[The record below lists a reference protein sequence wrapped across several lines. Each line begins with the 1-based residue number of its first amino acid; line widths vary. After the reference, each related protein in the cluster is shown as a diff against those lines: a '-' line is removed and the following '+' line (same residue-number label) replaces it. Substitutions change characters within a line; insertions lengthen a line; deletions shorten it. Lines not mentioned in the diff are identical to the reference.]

1 MSFLVYIYMYYII
14 ILSSIYILYICNV
27 YLQIVPNCRNCRNCR
42 LTPRGRVDVTL
53 RRLEP
58 QLRVTWSTMSAVSP
72 VSPAQSLGISGSI
85 HQVETASFQQSF
97 LPCETLINLSTKV
110 GSLSRDLL
118 NYNYPLMTSPVLLV
132 RSEFTPH
139 LCCLATPQAQ
149 HQAPASSPHAVRTS
163 PAGSFQSPEPRLRLI
178 NCLVILNRKT
188 HGFWCPHSLGSPQMA
203 IICSSWH
210 RTPYILL
217 ELKPGEQLET

>member
-1 MSFLVYIYMYYII
+1 
-14 ILSSIYILYICNV
+14 
-27 YLQIVPNCRNCRNCR
+27 
-42 LTPRGRVDVTL
+42 
-53 RRLEP
+53 
-58 QLRVTWSTMSAVSP
+58 
-72 VSPAQSLGISGSI
+72 
-85 HQVETASFQQSF
+85 
-97 LPCETLINLSTKV
+97 
-110 GSLSRDLL
+110 
-118 NYNYPLMTSPVLLV
+118 MTSPVLLV

-210 RTPYILL
+210 RTPYMLH
-217 ELKPGEQLET
+217 ELKPGEQLETWSLQKKNIADVSKRWYSGSHSYMVAVHGCSAPHSNVFFHWSILFPKLLTHLNQIAPPRRSPLRCQLWWRHSSCSQKSAGLGVLYLHQLHTSRTPLPKLHREIWISKKR